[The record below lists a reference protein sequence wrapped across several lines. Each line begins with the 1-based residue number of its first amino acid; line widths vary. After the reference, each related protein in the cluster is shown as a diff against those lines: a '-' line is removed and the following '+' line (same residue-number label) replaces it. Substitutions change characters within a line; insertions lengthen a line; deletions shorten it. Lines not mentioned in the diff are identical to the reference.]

1 MLIACGNSDQDE
13 ANALSHMNN
22 DIDIYS
28 NSWGPSDNGNTLGSA
43 GPLMLAAF
51 EDDAYNGRNGLGNI
65 ITWAAG
71 NGLSNEDD
79 SNLDAYANNRFTI
92 SVTAVDH
99 DGDQTNYGEPGA
111 NVLVS
116 APSDGSGVGITT
128 TDNEGNSATLMAIT
142 PAISEE
148 LQVQLLWFPELLH

>member
-1 MLIACGNSDQDE
+1 MVIHQDVKH
-13 ANALSHMNN
+13 LSHMNN

-92 SVTAVDH
+92 SVTAVD
-99 DGDQTNYGEPGA
+99 
-111 NVLVS
+111 
-116 APSDGSGVGITT
+116 
-128 TDNEGNSATLMAIT
+128 
-142 PAISEE
+142 
-148 LQVQLLWFPELLH
+148 LW

>member
-51 EDDAYNGRNGLGNI
+51 EDDAYNGRMDLE
-65 ITWAAG
+65 T
-71 NGLSNEDD
+71 
-79 SNLDAYANNRFTI
+79 
-92 SVTAVDH
+92 
-99 DGDQTNYGEPGA
+99 
-111 NVLVS
+111 
-116 APSDGSGVGITT
+116 
-128 TDNEGNSATLMAIT
+128 
-142 PAISEE
+142 
-148 LQVQLLWFPELLH
+148 